1 MDKMLFT
8 ATNGAR
14 QAMKAQTAIAH
25 NLSNANTTGFKSS
38 LNTFTSWHVSGPG
51 YNTRVMNQQ
60 NSDDLNLAAGPI
72 ISTGQE
78 LDVAINGEGYI
89 AVQNSQGVEAYTRAG
104 NLKLDSIGRLTTGT
118 GFSVVGN
125 AGPIALPP
133 AEKIDI
139 GADGTISIVPVGQAA
154 AALVIAERIKLV
166 NPNPKNLEK
175 DSDGLLRLKGG
186 VAVEPAS
193 VDVHL
198 EFGVLETSNVNA
210 VGEMI
215 DLISNARQF
224 EANIKLMQEA
234 KTLDEASA
242 RLLSNR

>member
-1 MDKMLFT
+1 
-8 ATNGAR
+8 
-14 QAMKAQTAIAH
+14 
-25 NLSNANTTGFKSS
+25 
-38 LNTFTSWHVSGPG
+38 
-51 YNTRVMNQQ
+51 MNQQ
-60 NSDDLNLAAGPI
+60 NSDDLNLSAGPI

-104 NLKLDSIGRLTTGT
+104 NLKLDSLGRLTTGT
-118 GFSVVGN
+118 GFAVVGN

-166 NPNPKNLEK
+166 NPDPKNLEK
-175 DSDGLLRLKGG
+175 DADGLLRLKGG
-186 VAVEPAS
+186 TAEPAS
-193 VDVHL
+193 VDVHI
-198 EFGVLETSNVNA
+198 ESGVLETSNVNA